1 MQRCAPSSCMA
12 QPSLTHLRRSVCE
25 EGERRKMKDVTIE
38 RGAGRIGTGKARHR
52 ASGLHT
58 TARTHQRARGGEG
71 KRLAGRSAQL
81 KSLSFLGFWTVSG
94 SAPPIAHASWRVLT
108 YLLTYRRTDRYS
120 SPAFSAR
127 STARRSAG
135 PGRIAVR
142 EGRVRGHAARSP
154 GARGV
159 SGASAGAHA
168 TCCVSRGRDW
178 VRVRHSSTQLDGFEP
193 LPLGGW
199 VRRCCAVP
207 RS

>member
-1 MQRCAPSSCMA
+1 MHCERAVRIATRAARVTVQLWPCPCRDPRLGQTTRDLARGCIVRMQRCAPSSCMA

-94 SAPPIAHASWRVLT
+94 SASPVVYASWRALT
-108 YLLTYRRTDRYS
+108 YLLTYRRTDMYS

-135 PGRIAVR
+135 PGRIADR
-142 EGRVRGHAARSP
+142 EGRVRGHAAR
-154 GARGV
+154 
-159 SGASAGAHA
+159 
-168 TCCVSRGRDW
+168 
-178 VRVRHSSTQLDGFEP
+178 RVGHE
-193 LPLGGW
+193 
-199 VRRCCAVP
+199 A
-207 RS
+207 